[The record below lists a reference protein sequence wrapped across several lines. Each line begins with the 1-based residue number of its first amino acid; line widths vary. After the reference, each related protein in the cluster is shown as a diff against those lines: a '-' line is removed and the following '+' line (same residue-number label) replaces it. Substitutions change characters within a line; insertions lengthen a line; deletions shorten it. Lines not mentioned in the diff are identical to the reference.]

1 MQKDGRERGMELEMF
16 RDGERLTESKIGK
29 EDKTLVANLSYVF
42 FSDKNSFKYYKFQ
55 K

>member
-1 MQKDGRERGMELEMF
+1 MQKDGRERGTELEMF